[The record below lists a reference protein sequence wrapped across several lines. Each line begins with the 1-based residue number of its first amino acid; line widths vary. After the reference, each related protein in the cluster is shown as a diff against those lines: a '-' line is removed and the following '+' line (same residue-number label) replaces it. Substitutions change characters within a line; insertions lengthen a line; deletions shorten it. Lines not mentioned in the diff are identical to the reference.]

1 MSVKQ
6 KQIVEYALQDIIA
19 LLMERKGLSIQDAME
34 VAYHSALYGK
44 LQDIGTGL
52 YLEGSEYLYNL
63 LSEELDECDK
73 TARLVHA

>member
-6 KQIVEYALQDIIA
+6 KQLIEYALQDLIA
-19 LLMERKGLSIQDAME
+19 LLMERKGLAHQEAMK
-34 VAYHSALYGK
+34 VVYHSALYGK

-63 LSEELDECDK
+63 LAEEMDESAK
-73 TARLVHA
+73 SARSV

>member
-6 KQIVEYALQDIIA
+6 KQLVEYALQDIIA
-19 LLMERKGLSIQDAME
+19 LLMERKGLALKEAME
-34 VAYHSALYGK
+34 IAYHSALYGK

-63 LSEELDECDK
+63 LSEELDGGDR
-73 TARLVHA
+73 TARPVHA